1 MTHKTLTMSKIV
13 INNCVMKGY
22 HAYEP
27 VVNAGDTFECQ
38 PEINNVYDS
47 NAVAVH
53 SASGEVIGMFL
64 SIYAI
69 TWGPFSLAYQ
79 ANWLYYGK

>member
-47 NAVAVH
+47 NAVSVH
-53 SASGEVIGMFL
+53 SASGEVIGHVPINL
-64 SIYAI
+64 CNYV
-69 TWGPFSLAYQ
+69 GSLFAR
-79 ANWLYYGK
+79 LPGKLVVLW